1 MEQLCKFSF
10 IDWIESVY
18 PSEDD
23 TNAKEEIYKFFSD
36 SLQNN
41 AAWPVLKESFKTN
54 LDMFTVLCKSDTESV
69 DVEAISLLCES
80 MEKIKYT
87 CIETKVQDDYMTIYN
102 GYNLNLSALPTAVL
116 FWKHILDNNGVPN
129 TKRMTRANF
138 ENEYKIYTG
147 RNNNTIKFSHILFC
161 LSWLNILRV
170 VNNST
175 IIFNNKCNL
184 IFY

>member
-1 MEQLCKFSF
+1 MSNMEQLCKFSF

-87 CIETKVQDDYMTIYN
+87 CIEKFGVTSSN
-102 GYNLNLSALPTAVL
+102 
-116 FWKHILDNNGVPN
+116 HISWQNRLRSPFPQ
-129 TKRMTRANF
+129 KAN
-138 ENEYKIYTG
+138 KQI
-147 RNNNTIKFSHILFC
+147 
-161 LSWLNILRV
+161 
-170 VNNST
+170 
-175 IIFNNKCNL
+175 
-184 IFY
+184 